1 MFSSRSR
8 SRRAITLVET
18 LVALTAGL
26 ALLGGLMSIGSLS
39 GRGARAVAAGA
50 QAVTSAERAAA
61 RISADLAALLPPD
74 PAQPERLPRITAGGT
89 RLEFHRLEPRGDALV
104 ARPVVYEL
112 VRDLHGGAARLHRD
126 GRPLP
131 GVTLESFGVGRTL
144 ERGEGGRARNPT
156 LEIVI
161 VGRGQEGG
169 RSTTH
174 RLRLAV
180 RIPEGSPAAIRDLP
194 APGRALIDELVTYR

>member
-1 MFSSRSR
+1 MFLSRSR
-8 SRRAITLVET
+8 TRRAFTLVET

-26 ALLGGLMSIGSLS
+26 ALLSGLMSIGSLS
-39 GRGARAVAAGA
+39 GRGTRAVAAGA

-61 RISADLAALLPPD
+61 RISADLATMLPPD

-89 RLEFHRLEPRGDALV
+89 RLEFHRLEPRKDALV

-112 VRDLHGGAARLHRD
+112 VRGRLHRD

-131 GVTLESFGVGRTL
+131 GVTLETFSAGRTL
-144 ERGEGGRARNPT
+144 ERGEGGCARSPT
-156 LEIVI
+156 LVIVI
-161 VGRGQEGG
+161 VGIGSEGG
-169 RSTTH
+169 RNTTH

-180 RIPEGSPAAIRDLP
+180 RIPEGSPAAIPDLP
-194 APGRALIDELVTYR
+194 APGRALIDEFLTYR

>member
-1 MFSSRSR
+1 MFMSRSR
-8 SRRAITLVET
+8 ARRAFTLVET

-26 ALLGGLMSIGSLS
+26 ALLSGLLSIGSLS
-39 GRGARAVAAGA
+39 GRGTRAVVAGA

-61 RISADLAALLPPD
+61 RISADLATMLPPD
-74 PAQPERLPRITAGGT
+74 PAKPERLPRITEGGK
-89 RLEFHRLEPRGDALV
+89 RLEFHRLEPLRDALE

-112 VRDLHGGAARLHRD
+112 VRDAQGGAARLHRD

-131 GVTLESFGVGRTL
+131 GVTLETFSAGRTI

-156 LEIVI
+156 LVIVI
-161 VGRGQEGG
+161 VGCGREGE
-169 RSTTH
+169 RSETH

-194 APGRALIDELVTYR
+194 APGRALIDEFLTYR